1 MLDVMSKD
9 SASTV
14 PAFGEV
20 SLRQRQNLGI
30 ELFGTKTIPFVCKY
44 ELPCPSSKTHS
55 VSHTEQFVI
64 RQCFFTCSDDA
75 KSDVVI

>member
-14 PAFGEV
+14 RALGEV
-20 SLRQRQNLGI
+20 SPRQRQNLGI

-44 ELPCPSSKTHS
+44 ELPCPSFKDTL
-55 VSHTEQFVI
+55 SHTEQFCDSTVDFYVQ
-64 RQCFFTCSDDA
+64 R
-75 KSDVVI
+75 